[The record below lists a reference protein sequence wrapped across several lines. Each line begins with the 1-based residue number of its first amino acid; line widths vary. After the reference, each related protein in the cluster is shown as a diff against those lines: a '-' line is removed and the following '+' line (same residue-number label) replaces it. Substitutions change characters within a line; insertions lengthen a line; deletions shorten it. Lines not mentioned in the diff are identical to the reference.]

1 MYTIGEVEKIT
12 GISRDRLRN
21 YEKNGI
27 LNPGKGEE
35 NNYRKYSEKDILDV
49 MGVEYFRMMDLSIK
63 EISSI
68 YENGRIEHLHSLIC
82 DKLDA
87 MNLELQQLMNQIKML
102 DNFQDMCQRIRN
114 EADCYSI
121 RPMFPFR
128 IVGTLTETKA
138 FEEYPFMRSR
148 KNQDMPML
156 KSIMRKIEFNSQEI
170 TENMVFIIEECN
182 ESDEGMQKY
191 EKCVYTITTEKVA
204 GKDIQDEMLEK
215 TMKYIQD
222 NQYEPYGCVFIKPMI
237 MTYSLQEAVTYLEIF
252 VPVK

>member
-102 DNFQDMCQRIRN
+102 DNFQDMCHSGKGSGSLGG
-114 EADCYSI
+114 AL
-121 RPMFPFR
+121 PMPH
-128 IVGTLTETKA
+128 
-138 FEEYPFMRSR
+138 SR
-148 KNQDMPML
+148 RHLGSP
-156 KSIMRKIEFNSQEI
+156 
-170 TENMVFIIEECN
+170 
-182 ESDEGMQKY
+182 
-191 EKCVYTITTEKVA
+191 
-204 GKDIQDEMLEK
+204 
-215 TMKYIQD
+215 
-222 NQYEPYGCVFIKPMI
+222 
-237 MTYSLQEAVTYLEIF
+237 
-252 VPVK
+252 